1 MAVPQGRR
9 SSTFTRLLRHG
20 FTDPSTAQRLL
31 DSPEVSG
38 VRADS
43 VLLDALGATADPD
56 LALRGLVRLVEALPE
71 EAEGG
76 EEAGSRQALLD
87 TLVSAKPLR
96 DRLLGVLG
104 ASEALGD
111 HLARHPQAWHA
122 LLTYE
127 PADLHPTTPE
137 FEQALAEGIW
147 GEPGAGLPR
156 GDALRIAYRRALLAI
171 AARDVCG
178 TTDVTQAA
186 AELADLAT
194 ATLRAA
200 LEIAAEEQPEDAAA
214 CRLAV
219 IGMGKCGG
227 RELNYVSDVDVI
239 FVAEAVDGVE
249 EGKAVRA
256 ATRLA
261 ARLMRIC
268 SDVTIEG
275 TIWPVDA
282 NLRPEG
288 RNGPLVRTLSSHLA
302 YYQRWAKTWEFQA
315 LLKARPVAG
324 DGALGQAYVDAVAP
338 LVWQAADRENF
349 VPDVQQMR
357 RRVVQNI
364 PAAEVE
370 RELKLGPGGLRDVEF
385 AVQMLQ
391 LVHGRSD
398 ESLRSGTTLDAL
410 AALAAGGYVGR
421 SDAAALD
428 EAYRFL
434 RSMEHRIQLYRL
446 RRTHLVPEDE
456 ADLRRLGR
464 SLGFRTEPVTELG
477 TAWRRYAREVRRLH
491 EKLFYRPLLEAVA
504 QLEPGEARLSSRAAG
519 QRLEA
524 LGYADPSGALRH
536 LEALASGVTRK
547 AAIQRTLLPVL
558 LGWFADSA
566 DPDAGLLGFRKVS
579 DALGKTPWYLRLLRD
594 EGAAAENLARVLSA
608 GRLAPDLLLRAP
620 EAVALLGDPEGLRP
634 RGRDHLEQEVLA
646 AVGRA
651 NGAEQ
656 AAAAARGVRRRE
668 LFRTVAADVI
678 ESARLANGAVRPTVS
693 WPPPGG
699 EDTGAPAKAASH
711 AVAPHAAGPS
721 KAPEVPR
728 ALRDSEPHVP
738 ARPAAHR
745 APDEEPAD
753 AAALADLVGDA
764 VSDLNAATI
773 AGALRAAVRDTWGD
787 ELPTRFAVIG
797 LGRFGG
803 HELSY
808 GSDADVLFVHEPREG
823 TDEQEASRV
832 AFAVANEMRRLLQL
846 PTADPPLLID
856 ADLRPE
862 GKSGPLVRTLASY
875 AAYYRRWSLVWESQA
890 LLRAEPV
897 AGDPDLGARFI
908 ELIDPLRYP
917 AEGLGED
924 AIREIRRLKARMESE
939 RLPRG
944 ADPTTHAKL
953 GRGGLSDVEWT
964 VQLLQMRHGWA
975 EPGLRTTRTRPALAA
990 AHAAGLIGTE
1000 DAQTLDEAW
1009 VLATRVRNSVML
1021 VRGRPGDTFPSDS
1034 RELAAVGRYLGYG
1047 PGHVGEMLD
1056 DYRRTTRRARAVV
1069 ERLFYDYDD

>member
-1 MAVPQGRR
+1 MTVPGRR
-9 SSTFTRLLRHG
+9 SSTFTRLLKHG
-20 FTDPSTAQRLL
+20 FTDPSAAARLL
-31 DSPEVSG
+31 DLPDMSS
-38 VRADS
+38 VRSDP

-56 LALRGLVRLVEALPE
+56 LALRSLVRLAEAHE
-71 EAEGG
+71 RG
-76 EEAGSRQALLD
+76 ERRRFLD
-87 TLVSAKPLR
+87 NLITAKPLR

-111 HLARHPQAWHA
+111 HLARHPRDWYA
-122 LLTYE
+122 LATYE
-127 PADLHPTTPE
+127 SADLHPGVE
-137 FEQALAEGIW
+137 DFERGLA
-147 GEPGAGLPR
+147 
-156 GDALRIAYRRALLAI
+156 DATDAVSLRVSYRRCLLAI

-178 TTDVTQAA
+178 TTDVAEAA

-200 LEIAAEEQPEDAAA
+200 LALARAAAPDDAAA

-219 IGMGKCGG
+219 IAMGKCGG
-227 RELNYVSDVDVI
+227 HELNYVSDVDVI
-239 FVAEAVDGVE
+239 FVAEPVNGTE
-249 EGKAVRA
+249 EAKALQA

-261 ARLMRIC
+261 SHLMRIC
-268 SDVTIEG
+268 SETTVEG

-324 DGALGQAYVDAVAP
+324 DAALGQAYAEAVAP
-338 LVWQAADRENF
+338 LVWQAAERENF
-349 VPDVQQMR
+349 VADVQKMR
-357 RRVVQNI
+357 RRVVDNI
-364 PAAEVE
+364 PAAEIE

-385 AVQMLQ
+385 AVQLLQ

-398 ESLRSGTTLDAL
+398 ATLHSGTTLEAL
-410 AALAAGGYVGR
+410 QALAAGGYVGR
-421 SDAAALD
+421 ADAAQLD

-434 RSMEHRIQLYRL
+434 RAMEHRIQLHKL

-456 ADLRRLGR
+456 ADLRRLAR
-464 SLGFRTEPVTELG
+464 SLDLRTDPVATLNRE
-477 TAWRRYAREVRRLH
+477 WRRHTSVVRRLH
-491 EKLFYRPLLEAVA
+491 EKIFYRPLLDAVA
-504 QLEPGEARLSSRAAG
+504 QLAPGETRLSPKAAG

-524 LGYADPSGALRH
+524 LGYADPAAALRH
-536 LEALASGVTRK
+536 LEALASGVSRK

-620 EAVALLGDPEGLRP
+620 EAVAILGDLEGLRP

-651 NGAEQ
+651 DTAE
-656 AAAAARGVRRRE
+656 AAVAAARGVRRRE
-668 LFRTVAADVI
+668 LFRTAAADLI
-678 ESARLANGAVRPTVS
+678 GSYGTEESPAEGDPGALVDR
-693 WPPPGG
+693 
-699 EDTGAPAKAASH
+699 
-711 AVAPHAAGPS
+711 
-721 KAPEVPR
+721 
-728 ALRDSEPHVP
+728 
-738 ARPAAHR
+738 
-745 APDEEPAD
+745 
-753 AAALADLVGDA
+753 VGDA
-764 VSDLNAATI
+764 VTELTAATV
-773 AGALRAAVRDTWGD
+773 AGALRAAVRDQWGD
-787 ELPTRFAVIG
+787 TLPTRFAVIG
-797 LGRFGG
+797 VGRFGG
-803 HELSY
+803 HELGY
-808 GSDADVLFVHEPREG
+808 GSDADVLFVHEPRDGVE
-823 TDEQEASRV
+823 EQEAARAANSVV
-832 AFAVANEMRRLLQL
+832 AEMRRLLQL

-875 AAYYRRWSLVWESQA
+875 QAYYRRWSLTWESQA
-890 LLRAEPV
+890 LLRARPM
-897 AGDPDLGARFI
+897 AGDPALGEAFV

-917 AEGLGED
+917 PRGLGDE
-924 AIREIRRLKARMESE
+924 AAREIRRLKARMESE

-944 ADPTTHAKL
+944 ADPTLHTKL

-964 VQLLQMRHGWA
+964 VQLLQMRHGAA
-975 EPGLRTTRTRPALAA
+975 EPGLRTTRTREALAA
-990 AHAAGLIGTE
+990 ARAADLISTD
-1000 DAQTLDEAW
+1000 DARTLDEAW
-1009 VLATRVRNSVML
+1009 VLATRVRNGVML
-1021 VRGRPGDTFPSDS
+1021 VRGRAGDTFPSDA

-1047 PGHVGEMLD
+1047 PGHVGDMLD
-1056 DYRRTTRRARAVV
+1056 DYRRVTRRARGVM
-1069 ERLFYDYDD
+1069 ERVFYDA